1 MNIIEKEL
9 FQTKALKIS
18 GTETPFWYTSGTFG
32 PFYINT
38 HFLFGGEEYAS
49 KTLDFINENKKDK
62 YDFPGIMTRYAL
74 EFYNSNDKYKKI
86 VDSLIQLIT
95 DNVNI
100 DDVDYISGGERR
112 DWFFSYICAYLLQK
126 PHLTIYKNLIVMK
139 SVNGTSDRLFD
150 GEGGNILHIADLVTE
165 GSSYF
170 KYWIPALKKINM
182 NLKWTLAVVDRQQ
195 GGTGAII
202 NAGIHVITGAVF
214 SKALFNNALS
224 EGEITKSQY
233 EMVKKYMKSPDSF
246 MREFVSTHPKFLR
259 ESIDKDEK
267 TRERAIAFIKKSDI
281 KR

>member
-9 FQTKALKIS
+9 FQTKALRIS

-74 EFYNSNDKYKKI
+74 EYYNSNDKYKGI
-86 VDSLIQLIT
+86 VDNLIKLIS

-100 DDVDYISGGERR
+100 DEVDYISGGERR

-139 SVNGTSDRLFD
+139 SVNGTSDRLFE

-195 GGTGAII
+195 GGTGALI
-202 NAGIHVITGAVF
+202 NAGIDVITGAVF
-214 SKALFNNALS
+214 SKALFSNALKD
-224 EGEITKSQY
+224 GEITKSQY
-233 EMVKKYMKSPDSF
+233 EMVKKYMESPDDF
-246 MREFVSTHPKFLR
+246 MREFVSSHPAFLR
-259 ESIDKDEK
+259 DSIDKDEK
-267 TRERAIAFIKKSDI
+267 TRERAIAFIKKTDY